1 MKKFMEMEDDMMAK
15 NEELLTIGLLELE
28 ETFKVKISISYILLI
43 FFKKFTD
50 YV

>member
-28 ETFKVKISISYILLI
+28 ETF
-43 FFKKFTD
+43 
-50 YV
+50 